1 MKKETFGQIDQ
12 TNPVT
17 RGSTA
22 LVYKEETLEDAA
34 QSYAVNQ
41 RNRTSHY
48 MGFIQGAKWMEKKME
63 NLKDFDTWKEWKN
76 ENK

>member
-17 RGSTA
+17 KGSTA

-48 MGFIQGAKWMEKKME
+48 MGFIQGAKWMERQM
-63 NLKDFDTWKEWKN
+63 KN
-76 ENK
+76 KTK

>member
-1 MKKETFGQIDQ
+1 
-12 TNPVT
+12 
-17 RGSTA
+17 

>member
-1 MKKETFGQIDQ
+1 MTK
-12 TNPVT
+12 
-17 RGSTA
+17 
-22 LVYKEETLEDAA
+22 ETLEDAA

-48 MGFIQGAKWMEKKME
+48 MGFIKGAKWMEKKME